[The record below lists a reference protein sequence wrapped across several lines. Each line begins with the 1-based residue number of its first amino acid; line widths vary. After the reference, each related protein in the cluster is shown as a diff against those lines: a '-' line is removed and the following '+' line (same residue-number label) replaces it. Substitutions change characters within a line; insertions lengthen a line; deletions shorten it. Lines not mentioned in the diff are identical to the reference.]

1 MPAMSPSPL
10 VHLAPAVADALAAG
24 RPLVA
29 LESSIIAHGF
39 LPPQNRALAAEL
51 AATVTS
57 AGAVPAMIAVIGG
70 ELRVGLDADALD
82 RLVRGNVAKASARD
96 LGPLIAAGVTAGTT
110 VAATARIA
118 ALAGIKVFATGGIGG
133 VHRRLPND
141 NGPLDVS
148 ADLAELARTPIA
160 VVSAGAKS
168 ILDLPATVEMLET
181 LGIGVIGYGTAEFPA
196 FHSRESGIPLAHRL
210 DGIAPLAAAVRAH
223 LDLAGTAML
232 VCHPPPAEAA
242 IPYAELAGWV
252 AAALQAA
259 MRDGVTGQRVT
270 PYLLAELNR
279 LSGGRTQ
286 AVNRALALANAD
298 LAARLAAAL

>member
-1 MPAMSPSPL
+1 MSPSPL

-24 RPLVA
+24 RPVVA

-39 LPPQNRALAAEL
+39 PPPQNRALADEL
-51 AATVTS
+51 AATVTA
-57 AGAVPAMIAVIGG
+57 AGAVPAMIAVISG

-82 RLVRGNVAKASARD
+82 LLVRGNLAKASARD

-141 NGPLDVS
+141 SGPPDIS
-148 ADLAELARTPIA
+148 ADLAELGRTTIA
-160 VVSAGAKS
+160 VVTAGAKS

-196 FHSRESGIPLAHRL
+196 FHSRESGLPLAHRV

-223 LDLAGTAML
+223 LHVAGTAML
-232 VCHPPPAEAA
+232 VCNPPPAA
-242 IPYAELAGWV
+242 IAVPWAELSGWIE
-252 AAALQAA
+252 AALQSAG
-259 MRDGVTGQRVT
+259 REGVSGQRVT
-270 PYLLAELNR
+270 PHLLAALNR
-279 LSGGRTQ
+279 FSGGRSQ
-286 AVNRALALANAD
+286 AVNRALALDNAT
-298 LAARLAAAL
+298 LAAKLAVAL